1 MEVRDAFEA
10 DADALSAIADVPAD
24 VVRNLIHDRTV
35 RVAQREATTAGPNAD
50 TADDD
55 DREGGDAADGIQ
67 RGEGAYPDPPHE
79 CHRRGC
85 DERASFVVVER
96 YREETGQ
103 GTVEAEAHLCRAH
116 TREES
121 PSNLDSAGEDYVFRI
136 EPITDATA
144 A

>member
-1 MEVRDAFEA
+1 MADDKRGREKQAKRKEQRQREREVAEDRTRGEEAEPPADEMDDDGEA
-10 DADALSAIADVPAD
+10 DDA
-24 VVRNLIHDRTV
+24 T
-35 RVAQREATTAGPNAD
+35 G
-50 TADDD
+50 
-55 DREGGDAADGIQ
+55 GIQ
-67 RGEGAYPDPPHE
+67 RGDGAYPDPPHE

-85 DERASFVVVER
+85 DEQASFVVVER

>member
-1 MEVRDAFEA
+1 MADDKRGREKQAKRKEQRQREREVAEDRTRGEEA
-10 DADALSAIADVPAD
+10 EPPAD
-24 VVRNLIHDRTV
+24 EVDDGETDD
-35 RVAQREATTAGPNAD
+35 ATG
-50 TADDD
+50 
-55 DREGGDAADGIQ
+55 GIQ
-67 RGEGAYPDPPHE
+67 RGDGAYPDPPHE

-85 DERASFVVVER
+85 DEQASFVVVER

>member
-1 MEVRDAFEA
+1 MA
-10 DADALSAIADVPAD
+10 DDKRGREKQAK
-24 VVRNLIHDRTV
+24 REDR
-35 RVAQREATTAGPNAD
+35 RQREREIAADRARGEEDEPPED

>member
-1 MEVRDAFEA
+1 MADDKRGREKQAKREAQRQHKREVAEDRSRGEEAEPPANEGDDGEA
-10 DADALSAIADVPAD
+10 DDA
-24 VVRNLIHDRTV
+24 T
-35 RVAQREATTAGPNAD
+35 G
-50 TADDD
+50 
-55 DREGGDAADGIQ
+55 GIQ
-67 RGEGAYPDPPHE
+67 RGDGAYPDPPHE

-85 DERASFVVVER
+85 NEQASFVVVER

-116 TREES
+116 ADEEG

-136 EPITDATA
+136 EPITGATA